1 LQSDVIFLITRIR
14 CKWIWDVYV
23 YIKHKWATH
32 QTDQLYIAMLYCRIP
47 GLEILNL

>member
-23 YIKHKWATH
+23 YIKH
-32 QTDQLYIAMLYCRIP
+32 
-47 GLEILNL
+47 